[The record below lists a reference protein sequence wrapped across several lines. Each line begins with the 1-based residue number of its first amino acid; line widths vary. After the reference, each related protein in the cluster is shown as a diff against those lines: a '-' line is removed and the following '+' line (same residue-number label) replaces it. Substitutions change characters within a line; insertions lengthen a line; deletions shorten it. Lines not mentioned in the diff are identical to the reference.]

1 MPAETPC
8 TRLGHTCGVEVRRSV
23 QNATVLMVAGVALAG
38 GGAAVLLWPSAE
50 VTAEVGSALV
60 APAGPTPALV
70 APAEPTAAGA
80 SVGSGSPTALASSGF
95 VPERLMVE
103 ALDIDAP
110 LTATVV
116 DADRA
121 LVPPED
127 PAQLAWWRG
136 VRPGEG
142 AGSVLVAGHLDARR
156 YGQGPLARIVQLE
169 PGSQAVLTGADGSI
183 ATYILR
189 GVTTIDKEA
198 LPAAELFGSVG
209 PERLVL
215 VTCGGTFDRDQRSWD
230 SNVVAVFDPVR
241 TG

>member
-1 MPAETPC
+1 
-8 TRLGHTCGVEVRRSV
+8 
-23 QNATVLMVAGVALAG
+23 
-38 GGAAVLLWPSAE
+38 
-50 VTAEVGSALV
+50 
-60 APAGPTPALV
+60 
-70 APAEPTAAGA
+70 
-80 SVGSGSPTALASSGF
+80 
-95 VPERLMVE
+95 VPERLIVE
-103 ALDIDAP
+103 ALDIDAS

-156 YGQGPLARIVQLE
+156 YGQGPLARIVQLKA
-169 PGSQAVLTGADGSI
+169 GSQAMLTGADGSI
-183 ATYILR
+183 ATYTLR

-215 VTCGGTFDRDQRSWD
+215 VTCGGTFDRDRRSWD